1 MTPVILVIDDSLV
14 VRRILESSLTRA
26 GLRVVSFPDGIA
38 AMQALSQG
46 AVPLPDLL
54 LLDVGLPK
62 LDGYELARR
71 FRATRYFAQ
80 LPIILLSGHTSLM
93 DKLRGRLAGATTYLT
108 KPFRP
113 DDVLAAI
120 HQYLPDAQRPPGA
133 A

>member
-14 VRRILESSLTRA
+14 VRRILENSLTRA
-26 GLRVVSFPDGIA
+26 GLRVISFPDGFA
-38 AMQALSQG
+38 AMRALSQG
-46 AVPLPDLL
+46 TAPLPDLL
-54 LLDVGLPK
+54 LLDVELPK

-71 FRATRYFAQ
+71 FRATRSFAR
-80 LPIILLSGHTSLM
+80 LPIILLSGHASLM

-113 DDVLAAI
+113 ADVLAAI
-120 HQYLPDAQRPPGA
+120 HKYLPDTERPPGA